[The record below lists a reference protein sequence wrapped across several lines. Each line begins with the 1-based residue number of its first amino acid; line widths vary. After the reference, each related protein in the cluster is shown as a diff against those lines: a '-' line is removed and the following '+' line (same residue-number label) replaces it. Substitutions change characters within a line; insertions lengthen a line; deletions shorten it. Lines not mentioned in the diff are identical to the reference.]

1 MKNTILFYTDA
12 INMMVY
18 KSLEPNDFK
27 ELFMGLLEYNNGIEK
42 TESSF
47 SSKEVYD
54 LFVGYKNKIDINE
67 KKYENRKERNKRYYE
82 SHKTTITPNKE
93 FEKPSIED
101 EYKVDIPN
109 IQLEDEDIPTIEP
122 EPTLEPEPVPAPEP
136 VFKLSSEPSDNKKRY
151 YNFDTPKS
159 SRINQYIESNK
170 GGIKL
175 LGVQK
180 ELIPMIQQ
188 EGYTEDEA
196 INIYKNIAIE
206 VDKDYRAECPF

>member
-18 KSLEPNDFK
+18 KSLAPNEFK

-82 SHKTTITPNKE
+82 SHKATITPNKE

-109 IQLEDEDIPTIEP
+109 IQLEDEDIPAIEP
-122 EPTLEPEPVPAPEP
+122 EPTPEPVSEPEP
-136 VFKLSSEPSDNKKRY
+136 VFKVSSEPVSKKFRY
-151 YNFDTPKS
+151 YDFDTNNS
-159 SRINQYIESNK
+159 ISINSAIESNK
-170 GGIKL
+170 NNLTFGAVKSDLIKQIIKD
-175 LGVQK
+175 GH
-180 ELIPMIQQ
+180 
-188 EGYTEDEA
+188 TESEA
-196 INIYKNIAIE
+196 ENIYINILKTVTQNRGNDE
-206 VDKDYRAECPF
+206 NPF